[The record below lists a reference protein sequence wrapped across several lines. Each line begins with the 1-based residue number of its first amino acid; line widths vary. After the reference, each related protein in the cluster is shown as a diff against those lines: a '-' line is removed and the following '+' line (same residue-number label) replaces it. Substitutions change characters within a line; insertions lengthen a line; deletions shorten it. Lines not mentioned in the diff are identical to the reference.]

1 MKPNRQAILIAI
13 VATAIGGLALEAHA
27 RQRVAGKE
35 CAGMVSTQRN
45 PQTGEVTRSC
55 RTVDGTIATEPV
67 PAKQTQRASKPRK
80 TGDEDLEDLEVQRMK
95 RQQNAR

>member
-27 RQRVAGKE
+27 ARIAGKE
-35 CAGMVSTQRN
+35 CAGMISTQRN
-45 PQTGEVTRSC
+45 PQTGELTRSC
-55 RTVDGTIATEPV
+55 RTVDGTIATEPA

-80 TGDEDLEDLEVQRMK
+80 IGDEDLEDLEVQRMK